1 MALLELD
8 PLLQPPPAS
17 GLFSG
22 VTALPWACS
31 HPGGNAVLDS
41 GGLRL
46 GVLLLAEPHILA
58 KGNTKG
64 ISLVS
69 GCCSPTPL
77 LFPVPAQS

>member
-1 MALLELD
+1 M
-8 PLLQPPPAS
+8 
-17 GLFSG
+17 
-22 VTALPWACS
+22 
-31 HPGGNAVLDS
+31 
-41 GGLRL
+41 

>member
-31 HPGGNAVLDS
+31 HPGGNVGMLCWIL
-41 GGLRL
+41 GGF
-46 GVLLLAEPHILA
+46 VW
-58 KGNTKG
+58 
-64 ISLVS
+64 
-69 GCCSPTPL
+69 GCCCWQSPT
-77 LFPVPAQS
+77 S